1 MQSSSITSSRILEKT
16 LDEVKKS
23 WEVVSTLAENQT
35 AKLQASLEISKKFSE
50 MFQDFEIWLTQ
61 VDDKCKVF
69 EAPAT
74 LLDAVEV
81 QITDL
86 KVCT

>member
-1 MQSSSITSSRILEKT
+1 MQSSSIASSRILEKT

-35 AKLQASLEISKKFSE
+35 AKLQASLEISKTFSE
-50 MFQDFEIWLTQ
+50 MVQDFEVWLAQ
-61 VDDKCKVF
+61 VDEKCKAF

-86 KVCT
+86 KACT